1 MQAALRLG
9 LPGGAMS
16 SPGSG
21 SQGKLGSSP
30 TQSQPVWACW
40 GALLAGRDH
49 MGDRERKSVSEAWR
63 EKFPGSWI

>member
-1 MQAALRLG
+1 MQGTSAHRLG

-21 SQGKLGSSP
+21 SQGKLGPSP
-30 TQSQPVWACW
+30 THTQLVLACW

-49 MGDRERKSVSEAWR
+49 MGGGERKSVSA
-63 EKFPGSWI
+63 S